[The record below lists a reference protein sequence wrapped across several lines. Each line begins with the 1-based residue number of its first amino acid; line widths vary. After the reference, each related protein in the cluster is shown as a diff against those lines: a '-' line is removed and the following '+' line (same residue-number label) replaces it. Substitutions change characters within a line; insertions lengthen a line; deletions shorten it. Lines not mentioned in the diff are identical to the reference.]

1 MIGKNY
7 QLKVSDHAMFC
18 SQYEG
23 DYYVSDTKAKLPI
36 RWMAWESLLLVS
48 HRINSDRIVIHDYNV
63 TGDDCYLNT
72 WKKDV
77 KIEPSEARWLS

>member
-48 HRINSDRIVIHDYNV
+48 HRNNSDCILIHEYNV
-63 TGDDCYLNT
+63 TGDDFIIIRGR
-72 WKKDV
+72 KMSK
-77 KIEPSEARWLS
+77 

>member
-48 HRINSDRIVIHDYNV
+48 HRNNSDCIVIHEYDV
-63 TGDDCYLNT
+63 TDDDSYHNT

-77 KIEPSEARWLS
+77 KIETSEAR